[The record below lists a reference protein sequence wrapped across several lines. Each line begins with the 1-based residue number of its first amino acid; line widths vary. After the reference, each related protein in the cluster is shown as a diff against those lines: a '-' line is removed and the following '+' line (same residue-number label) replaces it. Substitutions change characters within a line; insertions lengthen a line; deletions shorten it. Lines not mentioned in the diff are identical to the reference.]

1 MRTHPSTHICT
12 FSLFGCA
19 CTTQLLPPL
28 SCVQARWRQLR
39 SCAGALESITW
50 AYRTRVAP
58 FKPDALHPNADDD
71 KAEQVLR
78 MALVEWRQGLS
89 AGADLNNTTLRKS
102 FPEWVFKHDQRQPK
116 ADSWWQRWANKC
128 CVTKSCGTSAAAVD
142 DYFSPIMASE
152 YIELRLLPA
161 IDFYQKRVPEKTHQR
176 LTLKLLLLIAT
187 VASSFLARYK
197 CSYMVTIVT
206 AFASMIISYSE
217 FADADRKV
225 ER

>member
-89 AGADLNNTTLRKS
+89 AGADLNNTTLRKQ
-102 FPEWVFKHDQRQPK
+102 FPESVFKHDQRQPK
-116 ADSWWQRWANKC
+116 VSSWWQWCTKRFFKSC
-128 CVTKSCGTSAAAVD
+128 CGTKSCWTSAVRARTKAARAD
-142 DYFSPIMASE
+142 KAKHIRKEHNKEQCTAYCESSRSPCRPT
-152 YIELRLLPA
+152 LHTP
-161 IDFYQKRVPEKTHQR
+161 DFTPT
-176 LTLKLLLLIAT
+176 
-187 VASSFLARYK
+187 
-197 CSYMVTIVT
+197 
-206 AFASMIISYSE
+206 FAQSN
-217 FADADRKV
+217 A
-225 ER
+225 